1 MPTRRIRVMIPGTY
15 AEVSRIRQ
23 ILPLAAADLAFTRST
38 LVRLEICLTEALTNV
53 IRHGYRDR
61 EDGEIEVDF
70 LAFPDRL
77 VMEIADR
84 GTPMPL
90 TASASLRARDPET
103 ESRSDD
109 LTALKEGG
117 YGIPI
122 LRAILDEIDYRRL
135 GDRNVLTMTKLA
147 VFSSTD
153 PAVR

>member
-1 MPTRRIRVMIPGTY
+1 MPTRRIRATIPGTY
-15 AEVSRIRQ
+15 AEVSRVRQ

-61 EDGEIEVDF
+61 EEGEIEIDF

-77 VMEIADR
+77 VMEIADC
-84 GTPMPL
+84 GAPMPL
-90 TASASLRARDPET
+90 SASASLRARDPGT
-103 ESRSDD
+103 ERADD
-109 LTALKEGG
+109 IPPLKEGG

-122 LRAILDEIDYRRL
+122 LRAVLDEIDYRRI

-147 VFSSTD
+147 VFSTTD